1 MNYDINELMKRMAA
15 GESAEAIA
23 NEMADALNA
32 AVAKRAEEEA
42 AAKAAEEA
50 AKRKEYRR
58 LELSDIMSDIY
69 AFIAEYYPDLVAEFA
84 DMPEEDIKE
93 LKNITVQ
100 TILEALDKT
109 VAQLKDPTLLDPR
122 TLALLA
128 QLTDVPAQPKSAPVY
143 KKPTKPKSDDDI
155 LSDFLKSI
163 CH

>member
-23 NEMADALNA
+23 AEMTDALNA

-42 AAKAAEEA
+42 AAKAKEA
-50 AKRKEYRR
+50 AEKRKTYCRIE
-58 LELSDIMSDIY
+58 LGDLLSDLY
-69 AFIAEYYPDLVAEFA
+69 NFIEEYYPDLVAEFA

-100 TILEALDKT
+100 AILEALDKT
-109 VAQLKDPTLLDPR
+109 VAQLKNPTLLDPR
-122 TLALLA
+122 TLALLE
-128 QLTDVPAQPKSAPVY
+128 QLTGAPAQPKSTPVY
-143 KKPTKPKSDDDI
+143 KKPNKPKSDDDI
-155 LSDFLKSI
+155 LNDFLSKI